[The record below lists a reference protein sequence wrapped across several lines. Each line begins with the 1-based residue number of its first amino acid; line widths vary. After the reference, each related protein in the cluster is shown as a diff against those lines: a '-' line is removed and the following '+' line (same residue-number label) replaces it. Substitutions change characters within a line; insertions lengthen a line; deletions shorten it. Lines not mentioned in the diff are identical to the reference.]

1 MFEFQQGLSKC
12 RSISE
17 FIYKMIN
24 QIKSLSMKTNK
35 ELKMKYS
42 IDKIKAKQ
50 GSTFSL
56 LGGRNCTHKSNTTKR
71 RVSNRIMEAS
81 SKWKSKI

>member
-35 ELKMKYS
+35 ELKMKYW
-42 IDKIKAKQ
+42 IDRIKVKHD
-50 GSTFSL
+50 SSFPL
-56 LGGRNCTHKSNTTKR
+56 LGER
-71 RVSNRIMEAS
+71 R
-81 SKWKSKI
+81 WKSKI